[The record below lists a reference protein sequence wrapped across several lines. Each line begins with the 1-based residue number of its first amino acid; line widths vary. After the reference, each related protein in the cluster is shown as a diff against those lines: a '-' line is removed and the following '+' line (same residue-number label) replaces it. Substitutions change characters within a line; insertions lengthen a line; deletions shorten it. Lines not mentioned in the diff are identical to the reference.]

1 MSLHL
6 CVDCGGSKTSAVICN
21 ASGTIVGRAL
31 SGPSNFAYLGLDAF
45 IIAVRD
51 TVGRALQ
58 SALAPP
64 SPTPVP
70 LPPPHALFAAAWFGV
85 SGVDSSAAVEKL
97 TPALGALLGIP
108 EGGALMVANDT
119 HLVAAP
125 VRMRGDV
132 VRGVV
137 CIAGTG
143 SACMSFEKQRGRL
156 EVVGRAGGWGWILGD
171 EGGGFHVGREAVREV
186 LRERDEGRGVTGLRE
201 AVLAWFGVSEVLEIL
216 PMVYMPDSDAGETG
230 MSREKRLSS
239 LAPVVFKAGFEAGD
253 EAALAV
259 LRRCSG
265 LLVVQIC
272 VLLGEKV
279 KADECALCLGG
290 SLLGV
295 GGYRDMVLAALR
307 ERGHVFK
314 HVEYVEDAAAVGA
327 VALCTQ

>member
-1 MSLHL
+1 
-6 CVDCGGSKTSAVICN
+6 
-21 ASGTIVGRAL
+21 
-31 SGPSNFAYLGLDAF
+31 
-45 IIAVRD
+45 
-51 TVGRALQ
+51 
-58 SALAPP
+58 
-64 SPTPVP
+64 
-70 LPPPHALFAAAWFGV
+70 
-85 SGVDSSAAVEKL
+85 
-97 TPALGALLGIP
+97 
-108 EGGALMVANDT
+108 
-119 HLVAAP
+119 
-125 VRMRGDV
+125 
-132 VRGVV
+132 
-137 CIAGTG
+137 
-143 SACMSFEKQRGRL
+143 MSFEKQRGRL